1 MAGMPVGP
9 LSLNDETALDLGLKI
24 VRAAEA
30 DLGKGAVNPAQKK
43 LLEEMVEKR
52 GRLGRKNGKGFYDY
66 PQGAPKRL
74 WPGLSELLPKTLT
87 RDQIEALDVE
97 ELKQRFLVV
106 QAVEAART
114 FEEKVVTDVRE
125 ADVGSILGFGFAPYS
140 GGTLSYIDMMGTK
153 AFVDLCK
160 KFEKKYG
167 ARFAPPKLL
176 VDMAKKGETFY
187 RRFAPPKKKEAA

>member
-1 MAGMPVGP
+1 M
-9 LSLNDETALDLGLKI
+9 T
-24 VRAAEA
+24 
-30 DLGKGAVNPAQKK
+30 
-43 LLEEMVEKR
+43 
-52 GRLGRKNGKGFYDY
+52 
-66 PQGAPKRL
+66 
-74 WPGLSELLPKTLT
+74 
-87 RDQIEALDVE
+87 
-97 ELKQRFLVV
+97 

-160 KFEKKYG
+160 KLEKKHG

-176 VDMAKKGETFY
+176 VEMAKNNETFY
-187 RRFAPPKKKEAA
+187 QRFAPPKKKEAA